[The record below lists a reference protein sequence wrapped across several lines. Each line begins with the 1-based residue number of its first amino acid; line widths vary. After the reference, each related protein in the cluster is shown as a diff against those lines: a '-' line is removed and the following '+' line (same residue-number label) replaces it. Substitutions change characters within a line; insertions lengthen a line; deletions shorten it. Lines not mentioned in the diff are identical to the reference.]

1 MSSPSP
7 SSRPPLPPSSRI
19 SAWTFV
25 KIGLAAVTAY
35 NFGWIVRQHAK
46 LLNVAVSS
54 YDAQMISPEQFDN
67 PPSLS
72 LNNNM
77 TSSLINVEDQQ
88 KGSGSPLLL
97 YAHPND
103 PRGKSLPQHPSPNYE
118 LQQLVSSHNHYNC
131 SDGLMYVQDH
141 ILSDDITHYDY
152 DEKGN
157 KIPRKIPRLL
167 HFTSKSRCM
176 TPAFVHNLDKWKRV
190 LGSKYSIYIHD
201 DVAIDKFIYHRRWM
215 EFPELQE
222 VMACVTAGA
231 AKADIWRY
239 LMIWEYGGIYSDMD
253 SAPNKFG
260 VDTITTDDDAWF
272 PLEMLG
278 IPAQYWFAASPRH
291 PIMYFSAKRALGV
304 LAWRPDIADNNAAK
318 TTGPG
323 AFKTGFVYFQRLVGV
338 PSSGYIEAGLYH
350 GYQNRSVKVVGTKQN
365 ANEWIQREIIRGKN
379 GNYDKMGMTHF
390 HQTKRKFHE
399 MKGGKVECLMQRYRM
414 HTDSSVS
421 WDNIV

>member
-1 MSSPSP
+1 
-7 SSRPPLPPSSRI
+7 
-19 SAWTFV
+19 
-25 KIGLAAVTAY
+25 
-35 NFGWIVRQHAK
+35 
-46 LLNVAVSS
+46 
-54 YDAQMISPEQFDN
+54 MISPEQFDN
-67 PPSLS
+67 LP
-72 LNNNM
+72 NM
-77 TSSLINVEDQQ
+77 SSSLINVEDQQ
-88 KGSGSPLLL
+88 KGSGSSLLL

-152 DEKGN
+152 DEKGKN

-201 DVAIDKFIYHRRWM
+201 DAAIDKFIYNRRWM

-291 PIMYFSAKRALGV
+291 PIMYFSAKRALSV

-338 PSSGYIEAGLYH
+338 PSSGYIESGLYH

-365 ANEWIQREIIRGKN
+365 ANEWIQRETSSSG
-379 GNYDKMGMTHF
+379 GGGGD
-390 HQTKRKFHE
+390 
-399 MKGGKVECLMQRYRM
+399 GKVVEQDLVRITQQS
-414 HTDSSVS
+414 TTL
-421 WDNIV
+421 

>member
-7 SSRPPLPPSSRI
+7 SSRPSRI
-19 SAWTFV
+19 SAWTFLKV
-25 KIGLAAVTAY
+25 GLAAVTAY

-46 LLNVAVSS
+46 LLNVTVS
-54 YDAQMISPEQFDN
+54 YDAQMISPEQFDKP
-67 PPSLS
+67 PPSLLS
-72 LNNNM
+72 LNNNNM
-77 TSSLINVEDQQ
+77 TSSLINDASFKE
-88 KGSGSPLLL
+88 GSGSSSLLL
-97 YAHPND
+97 YYAHPND
-103 PRGKSLPQHPSPNYE
+103 PRGKSLPRHPSPNYE
-118 LQQLVSSHNHYNC
+118 LQQLVSSHNQYNC

-141 ILSDDITHYDY
+141 ILSDEITHYDT

-176 TPAFVHNLDKWKRV
+176 TPAFVYNIDKWKRV

-201 DVAIDKFIYHRRWM
+201 DTAIDKFIYHRRWM
-215 EFPELQE
+215 EFPEIQE

-239 LMIWEYGGIYSDMD
+239 LIIWEYGGIYSDMD

-260 VDTITTDDDAWF
+260 IDTITTSDDAWF
-272 PLEMLG
+272 PLEALG

-291 PIMYFSAKRALGV
+291 PIMYFSAKHALRF
-304 LAWRPDIADNNAAK
+304 LAWRPNIAENNPAQ

-323 AFKTGFVYFQRLVGV
+323 AFKTGLIYFQRLVGV

-350 GYQNRSVKVVGTKQN
+350 GYQNRSVKVVGTKQKPT
-365 ANEWIQREIIRGKN
+365 EWILREGIRGNKK
-379 GNYDKMGMTHF
+379 GNYEKMGMTHF
-390 HQTKRKFHE
+390 HQTKQKFQA
-399 MKGGKVECLMQRYRM
+399 MKGGKVTCLMQRYRM